1 MKNIDRWFIL
11 IGLLYGTFGFAF
23 GNLGRH
29 QRALRAGACARP
41 YQPDRALP
49 RRCCSA
55 CSTGA
60 FLALATSRLGGD
72 LLSSISAL
80 WCVLVSIPLAQAHQT
95 VALAAGGSLTVLA
108 GMLTFLAN
116 YLLNVFSKSKSSAPT

>member
-29 QRALRAGACARP
+29 QRAFRAGASARP

-55 CSTGA
+55 CSTA
-60 FLALATSRLGGD
+60 PSRLLRPDVWAAVQFALFNLGAVVCSRQHSAGAGASDGRARGGR
-72 LLSSISAL
+72 
-80 WCVLVSIPLAQAHQT
+80 LA
-95 VALAAGGSLTVLA
+95 
-108 GMLTFLAN
+108 
-116 YLLNVFSKSKSSAPT
+116 